1 MNWDDDALK
10 LVDEVPVPPLMTYLV
25 KLDAERRAMSKHMD
39 TVTAAIVKST
49 SKGYERTFGKESTEM
64 VKAMLNGEDVDLSE
78 AFFEDD
84 ENELYK
90 IDICP
95 VKFGACT
102 ADKREM
108 VKDILVPLRA
118 RLKEHDLTLVV
129 IKAARTTLMS
139 HHVFRFSIIGCPNCC
154 MSPFFADFG
163 IIALYKPAV
172 KEAGCI
178 KCKAC
183 LKPCVENAISLDDD
197 KPVIDDEKC
206 VMCGGCELACEK
218 GVIFTEAKGYKVVVG
233 GTGARHPKL
242 AQTVTEFTDREGV
255 LTILDKAITLFKEK
269 TTGKD
274 ELSFH
279 KVIEKYGV
287 ESLRD

>member
-10 LVDEVPVPPLMTYLV
+10 LIDEVPVPPLMTYLV
-25 KLDAERRAMSKHMD
+25 KLDAERRALAKNMD
-39 TVTAAIVKST
+39 SVTAAIVKNT

-64 VKAMLNGEDVDLSE
+64 VKAMLKGEDVDLPE

-84 ENELYK
+84 DGELYK

-95 VKFGACT
+95 AKYGACT

-108 VKDILVPLRA
+108 NRDILVPLRVK
-118 RLKEHDLTLVV
+118 LKELDLTRTVLE
-129 IKAARTTLMS
+129 AARTTLMS

-172 KEAGCI
+172 KEDGCI
-178 KCKAC
+178 QCKVC
-183 LKPCVENAISLDDD
+183 LLPCIEHAITLDDE
-197 KPVIDDEKC
+197 KPLIDYSKC

-218 GVIFTEAKGYKVVVG
+218 DVIFTEAKGYKVVVG
-233 GTGARHPKL
+233 GTGSRHPKL
-242 AQTVTEFTDREGV
+242 GTNRNG
-255 LTILDKAITLFKEK
+255 I
-269 TTGKD
+269 
-274 ELSFH
+274 
-279 KVIEKYGV
+279 YGQGRG
-287 ESLRD
+287 LNHP